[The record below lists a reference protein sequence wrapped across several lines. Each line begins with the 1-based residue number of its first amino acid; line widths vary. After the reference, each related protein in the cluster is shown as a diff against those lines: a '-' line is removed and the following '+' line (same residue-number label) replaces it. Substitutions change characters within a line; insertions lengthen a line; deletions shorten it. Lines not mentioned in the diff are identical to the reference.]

1 MAAGQRDKH
10 SHNWALTTYQLTV
23 GFPGQQTP
31 EKLGQTAGRR
41 LEGRGPARG
50 GAYGDST
57 LGFWALS
64 PLRAEPFGSARHIRL
79 ARYHG
84 RRAAVSSKLTA
95 YATVPRQ
102 AIGN

>member
-10 SHNWALTTYQLTV
+10 SHNWALTTYQLAV

-64 PLRAEPFGSARHIRL
+64 PLRAEPFGSPGTSAL
-79 ARYHG
+79 LG
-84 RRAAVSSKLTA
+84 TMVGGQLC
-95 YATVPRQ
+95 RQ
-102 AIGN
+102 S